1 MNITNT
7 QSKILSPNDAIN
19 FEEKTVGSWLPLLNN
34 IFRDVAEMNHFVHR
48 EHKFGDEVK
57 MRNQLSYTTSEM
69 DELLYAVK
77 DKSTVEMMDAI
88 GDVFVTAS
96 YFLFLAQGEQR
107 FKEKMNSIVKQP
119 LASLYNPDILATN
132 ENLKRKLKTI
142 MAAVEEHSVDFV
154 QNTID
159 EAMEDLFSLIV
170 SCNYFKE
177 ADGSIDLT
185 EFQIVDQ
192 NYWSAFEVAAFEIS
206 NSNFSKF
213 PIYQE
218 SSEGEAVIQENI
230 DHIVKTMKDKTGE
243 IINVNYKINDGKVVY
258 YNTAT
263 NKFLKPKSFQEPNLN
278 IFVDVSHLVKLCD
291 FLYNEHFTN

>member
-7 QSKILSPNDAIN
+7 QSTILSPNDAIN

-218 SSEGEAVIQENI
+218 GSEGEAVIQENI

>member
-119 LASLYNPDILATN
+119 LASLYNPYILATN

-218 SSEGEAVIQENI
+218 GSEGEAVIQENI